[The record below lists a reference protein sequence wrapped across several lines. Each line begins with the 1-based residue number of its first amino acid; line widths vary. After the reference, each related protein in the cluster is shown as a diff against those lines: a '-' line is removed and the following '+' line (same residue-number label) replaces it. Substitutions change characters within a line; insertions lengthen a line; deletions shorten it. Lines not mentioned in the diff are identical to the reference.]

1 MPKTKKVVLA
11 YSGGLDT
18 SCCVKWLRDRGWE
31 VICFMADLGQGIDKK
46 TSAKRA
52 KAAGASKIYIE
63 DLRKQFVNE
72 VIFPTLK
79 ARALYEEKYY
89 LATALGRPLIGQ
101 KMVEIAHKE
110 GATAVAHGCTGKG
123 NDQVRIE
130 VSARTLDPNLEIL
143 APVRD
148 WEFKSREE
156 EIDYCKLNKI
166 PIDVTKK
173 KVYSIDKNLWGISI
187 ECGRLEDPWAEPPKD
202 AYIMTKDPA
211 SVNKRPSYIEIE
223 FKKGIPVGING
234 KKMNGLDIIAY
245 LNKIGGSYGIG
256 RVDMVEDR
264 LVGIKSREIYES
276 PAAEIL
282 YTAHREIEMLV
293 LDRDTLHFK
302 HLVSS
307 RFAQLVYFGLW
318 FSPLR
323 NALSSFIDAT
333 QEDVTGAVRLKLSAG
348 LCQIVGRKSR
358 YSRYRKELA
367 TYDNTDKF
375 NHRYAEGFIKLWG
388 LPFER

>member
-18 SCCVKWLRDRGWE
+18 SCCVKWLKDRGWD
-31 VICFMADLGQGIDKK
+31 VICFMADLGQKMDKK
-46 TSAKRA
+46 TAVKRA

-63 DLRKQFVNE
+63 DLKKQFVE
-72 VIFPTLK
+72 EFIFPTLK
-79 ARALYEEKYY
+79 ARAIYEEKYY

-110 GATAVAHGCTGKG
+110 GASAVAHGCTGKG

-148 WEFKSREE
+148 WEFKSRED
-156 EIDYCKLNKI
+156 EIDYCRINKI

-173 KVYSIDKNLWGISI
+173 KVYSIDENLWGVSI
-187 ECGRLEDPWAEPPKD
+187 ECGQLEDPWLEPPKD
-202 AYIMTKDPA
+202 AYILTKDPA
-211 SVNKRPSYIEIE
+211 TVAKKPSYIEIE
-223 FKKGIPVGING
+223 FKKGVPVAVNG
-234 KKMNGLDIIAY
+234 KKMPALELIKQ

-282 YTAHREIEMLV
+282 YTAQRELEMLV

-302 HLVSS
+302 RLIAN
-307 RFAQLVYFGLW
+307 RFAQLIYFGLW

-323 NALSSFIDAT
+323 KAMSAFVDSLQDAL
-333 QEDVTGAVRLKLSAG
+333 TGVVRLKLSAG
-348 LCQIVGRKSR
+348 LVQVVGRKSK
-358 YSRYRKELA
+358 YSRYKKDLA
-367 TYDNTDKF
+367 TYDETDKF
-375 NHRYAEGFIKLWG
+375 NHSYAEGFIKLWG